1 MNSRLLAV
9 MASAL
14 ALLGG
19 CSDTPVVKAKT
30 EILAADR
37 AFNDKSV
44 KDGPRAAYAAYLASD
59 GKILSES
66 AQGAEGIKTL
76 FDQLPD
82 TAKLTWEC
90 SFVDADPAGDM
101 GYTWGHYTLT
111 IPLPK
116 YGAKPLTRT
125 GTYVT
130 IWRRQV
136 SGAWKVVLDGGS
148 PDKVK

>member
-1 MNSRLLAV
+1 M
-9 MASAL
+9 
-14 ALLGG
+14 
-19 CSDTPVVKAKT
+19 KAKA

-44 KDGPRAAYAAYLASD
+44 KDGPRAALAAYLVND
-59 GKILSES
+59 GKLLGES
-66 AQGAEGIKTL
+66 DQGAAGIKTL
-76 FDQLPD
+76 CDQLPD

-90 SFVDADPAGDM
+90 SFVDAAPAGDM

-130 IWRRQV
+130 IWRRQL

-148 PDKVK
+148 PDKAK

>member
-1 MNSRLLAV
+1 MNMRILAV

-14 ALLGG
+14 ALVAG
-19 CSDTPVVKAKT
+19 CSDSPVVKAKA

-44 KDGPRAAYAAYLASD
+44 KDGPRAALAAYLVGD
-59 GKILSES
+59 GKLLSES

-76 FDQLPD
+76 CDQFPD
-82 TAKLTWEC
+82 TARLTWEC
-90 SFVDADPAGDM
+90 SFVDADPTGDM

-130 IWRRQV
+130 IWRRQL

-148 PDKVK
+148 PDRAR